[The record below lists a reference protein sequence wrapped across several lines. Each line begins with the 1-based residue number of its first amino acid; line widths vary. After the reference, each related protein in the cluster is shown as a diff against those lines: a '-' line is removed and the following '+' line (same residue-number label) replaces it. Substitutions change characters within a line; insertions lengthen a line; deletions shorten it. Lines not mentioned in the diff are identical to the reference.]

1 MDDTAPP
8 VFDTGST
15 PGARGVTDTDRL
27 PSVAAVSDRDWGMHS
42 AQRAASGPRRDTASY
57 EALARMDTRAAHGS
71 VPREEPEIG
80 GPEVDL
86 GPEEGEGEPPRPRT
100 RPVWR
105 AVPPAKEAPS
115 SAPEMAAS
123 RGRVVAMPSPLR
135 TALVSPSRKAV
146 LGVTLCLVVL
156 VVGLGV
162 RWALAAEH
170 AEPTRVTTSA
180 SSGAE
185 AGGERGP
192 TAAASAPEEAD
203 TPSPSPPET
212 AVAGAPPSPG
222 GESAPA
228 APPGGET
235 TATSIRV
242 HVAGK
247 VATPSVVSVPSGARV
262 VDAITAAGGTAKG
275 ADLASVNLARPAV
288 DGEQIVVLAH
298 GEQAPP
304 QAPVSAPGK
313 PTVGSSSP
321 AAQSPAGAA
330 KVNLNTADLAQLE
343 TLPGVGPVLAERI
356 IQWRTDNG
364 KFTSVEDLDEVSGV
378 GEKTFERLAPLVT
391 V

>member
-1 MDDTAPP
+1 MDAAPP
-8 VFDTGST
+8 VFVTGST
-15 PGARGVTDTDRL
+15 PGAQGVTDTDRL
-27 PSVAAVSDRDWGMHS
+27 PSVAAVSDREWGVHS
-42 AQRAASGPRRDTASY
+42 AQCSASGPHRDTASY
-57 EALARMDTRAAHGS
+57 EALARIDTRAAPSS
-71 VPREEPEIG
+71 VPREEPETG
-80 GPEVDL
+80 GP
-86 GPEEGEGEPPRPRT
+86 PPRPWRDEGEREPAWPRP

-105 AVPPAKEAPS
+105 AVPPAEEAPS
-115 SAPEMAAS
+115 SAPEQVTAS
-123 RGRVVAMPSPLR
+123 RGRVVAMPGPIR

-146 LGVTLCLVVL
+146 LGVALCLVVL

-170 AEPTRVTTSA
+170 AEPTRVATSVT
-180 SSGAE
+180 SGTE

-192 TAAASAPEEAD
+192 TATASAPDEAD
-203 TPSPSPPET
+203 TPSPPPSET
-212 AVAGAPPSPG
+212 AVVGAPPSSG
-222 GESAPA
+222 GESAPD

-235 TATSIRV
+235 TATSVRV

-262 VDAITAAGGTAKG
+262 VDAITAAGGMAKD

-304 QAPVSAPGK
+304 QAPAPAKPGVSA
-313 PTVGSSSP
+313 SSP
-321 AAQSPAGAA
+321 AAQSPAGTAQ
-330 KVNLNTADLAQLE
+330 VNLNTADLAQLE